1 MFLDTSIIIDIIT
14 HKKNSDPFKTIF
26 SLIKDEPL
34 YISIIQLGELSD
46 WCYKNNVEVNKKI
59 QQIKKM
65 VTIISLD
72 ETIILQGSKIKHIAR
87 KKKNKKF
94 SLIDGL
100 ILASANSVDENLLTK
115 DTDFSN
121 CSQAIVLS

>member
-1 MFLDTSIIIDIIT
+1 MFLDTSIIIDILT
-14 HKKNSDPFKTIF
+14 HNQDSDQFKKIF

-46 WCYKNNVEVNKKI
+46 WCYKNKVEVDNQI
-59 QQIKKM
+59 HQIKKM
-65 VTIISLD
+65 VTIIFLD
-72 ETIILQGSKIKHIAR
+72 ETICVQGSKLKHTAR
-87 KKKNKKF
+87 KQGNKKF

-100 ILASANSVDENLLTK
+100 ILASANSVEEKLLTK

-121 CSQAIVLS
+121 CSQAMVLS

>member
-1 MFLDTSIIIDIIT
+1 MFLDTSIIIDILT
-14 HKKNSDPFKTIF
+14 HKKNSDQFKTIF
-26 SLIKDEPL
+26 SRIKDEPL

-65 VTIISLD
+65 VTIIPLD
-72 ETIILQGSKIKHIAR
+72 ETICLHGSKIKHIAR
-87 KKKNKKF
+87 KKGNKKF

>member
-1 MFLDTSIIIDIIT
+1 MFLDTSIIIDILT
-14 HKKNSDPFKTIF
+14 HNQDSDQFKTIF

-46 WCYKNNVEVNKKI
+46 WCYKNNVEVDNRI
-59 QQIKKM
+59 HQIKKM
-65 VTIISLD
+65 VTIIFLD
-72 ETIILQGSKIKHIAR
+72 ETICVRGSKLKYNAR
-87 KKKNKKF
+87 KQGNKKF

-100 ILASANSVDENLLTK
+100 ILAGANSVEEKLLTK

-121 CSQAIVLS
+121 CSQAMVLS